1 MIMIAGVWSAAPA
14 ELRCYF
20 RKPKRFAILG
30 LLCTSQL
37 LGEADQHVRS
47 VRVTVLSPMLADAG
61 IGEWGFSA
69 LVEADGRRI
78 LFDTGAR
85 PDTVLK
91 NAWEM
96 GVDLA
101 NVTELILSHSHA
113 DHTGGFIA
121 LRRELAKSNPAALSR
136 THVGKGIFLSRVS
149 PAGTEGNI
157 LTGAHCT
164 GLEAVYRLRQVAGLG
179 RRTCLVGAVG
189 SS

>member
-1 MIMIAGVWSAAPA
+1 
-14 ELRCYF
+14 
-20 RKPKRFAILG
+20 
-30 LLCTSQL
+30 
-37 LGEADQHVRS
+37 
-47 VRVTVLSPMLADAG
+47 MLADAG